1 MAPNKTPST
10 PDEPAGTAAGDG
22 APRTGPVRIQPAK
35 MVVSGPPK
43 KGRSGK
49 ASPSGAGAATSG
61 APAAATPSTTPAAT
75 PSTRRSSGHP
85 DRANLLASLEAQS
98 GTGKGATTTPVV
110 ASSGAAEGLSARRL
124 LLDAAAALA
133 VIGALVL
140 VVGFVLAPRDET
152 DTATATATPAAS
164 APASEAPAASAGSP
178 APSEAAPT
186 ATPEPSAT
194 PPSGGYAVAN
204 ACPDAAECFFYVVR
218 DGDTVAAIGQGL
230 GVTRTGILALNAGLT
245 PDAPLT
251 PGSTVR
257 VPTPATE

>member
-1 MAPNKTPST
+1 MAPKKNPST
-10 PDEPAGTAAGDG
+10 PDESAVPAADEG
-22 APRTGPVRIQPAK
+22 APRTGPVRIQPAR

-49 ASPSGAGAATSG
+49 ASGPAAGSGAATTRSTPP
-61 APAAATPSTTPAAT
+61 PAASASRRPA
-75 PSTRRSSGHP
+75 SEHP
-85 DRANLLASLEAQS
+85 DRANLLATLEAQREASKTADTRPVSAS
-98 GTGKGATTTPVV
+98 GG
-110 ASSGAAEGLSARRL
+110 SEGLSARRL